1 MMNVVNEVELE
12 KWLSDHSMWMFKDPE
27 IVFEHDF
34 GNFVSAFEFLSQ
46 VAILM
51 EKHNHHP
58 TLTNTYGHV
67 RLAMATHDA
76 GNKITDR
83 DLNLAEAIEELL

>member
-1 MMNVVNEVELE
+1 MQIVEQNELQT
-12 KWLSDHSMWMFKDPE
+12 WLNKHPSWDFHDPE
-27 IVFEHDF
+27 IVFERDF
-34 GNFVSAFEFLSQ
+34 GNFVNAFGFLSKL
-46 VAILM
+46 AILM

-58 TLTNTYGHV
+58 RIYNSYSRL
-67 RLAMATHDA
+67 RLAMTTHDA